1 MLAGM
6 TTFQTAVSIG
16 IAVLSALVGVFK
28 INGRAGRL
36 RSQIKD
42 ILEISKLASD
52 ANCEAAR
59 EASDQIALAQLERLR
74 KLDEKQA
81 NRTYD
86 KSSLGVV
93 VFLLL
98 IGVPLAWAL
107 TLPGWVVTNVF
118 AVIVAL
124 FLLIFVPFGIA
135 QFLTGGK
142 FGTRSP

>member
-1 MLAGM
+1 VLAGL
-6 TTFQTAVSIG
+6 TTLQAAVSIG

-42 ILEISKLASD
+42 TLEISKLASD
-52 ANCEAAR
+52 ANCDTVR
-59 EASDQIALAQLERLR
+59 EASDKIAVAQLERLR
-74 KLDEKQA
+74 LLDEKQA

-93 VFLLL
+93 VFLLI

-107 TLPGWVVTNVF
+107 TLPGWIVTNVF
-118 AVIVAL
+118 AGVVVL